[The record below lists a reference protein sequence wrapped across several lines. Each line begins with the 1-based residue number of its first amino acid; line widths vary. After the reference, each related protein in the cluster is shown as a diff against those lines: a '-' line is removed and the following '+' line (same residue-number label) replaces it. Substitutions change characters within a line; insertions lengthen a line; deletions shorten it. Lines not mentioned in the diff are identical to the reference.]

1 MFIHLIFLGT
11 VVTINNTQPGRTF
24 RGFLVIAHVPGQNN
38 ALIGQFTPGN
48 ANQQTLDCGAV
59 LNVAP
64 PNPTATIAHSNA
76 GRQDF
81 TSQTMTW
88 QAPTGADG
96 TVDFR

>member
-1 MFIHLIFLGT
+1 MILLVSLGI
-11 VVTINNTQPGRTF
+11 VVTINNTQPGQTF

-48 ANQQTLDCGAV
+48 ANQQTLDCASV
-59 LNVAP
+59 LGV

-76 GRQDF
+76 ARQNF
-81 TSQTMTW
+81 VSQTMTW
-88 QAPTGADG
+88 QAPADGDG